1 MRVWDVAAGY
11 LSRQSLLG
19 EHRELHGLY
28 SILIHHKIGYSRH
41 PETLRWVGCANAL
54 VRRHDLL
61 VAEMR
66 LRGYLDRT
74 PLERDR
80 IRRVRW
86 PLSFVTDPVDQ
97 FLLLDSKYAAMA
109 AVGRIRLP
117 RTTQEL
123 WAQHKYSVMARDPER
138 YRELGRTAAR
148 LRGRAHFAAIAEDL
162 VAILRRPPTPGRL
175 ANAVEHMWGYVARYA
190 SPLERRGAHR
200 SVAALFSG
208 TQALAIRHMEP
219 YLIASTALSE
229 LSVYLRTSRR

>member
-19 EHRELHGLY
+19 EHRELHGLH

-41 PETLRWVGCANAL
+41 PETLRWVGCVNAL

-61 VAEMR
+61 AAEMR
-66 LRGYLDRT
+66 LRGYFDRT
-74 PLERDR
+74 PLVKDR
-80 IRRVRW
+80 GRRFRW
-86 PLSFVTDPVDQ
+86 PLSFVTAPVDQ
-97 FLLLDSKYAAMA
+97 FLLLDSKYGGVT
-109 AVGRIRLP
+109 VGRIRLP

-148 LRGRAHFAAIAEDL
+148 LRGRANFQALAEDL

-175 ANAVEHMWGYVARYA
+175 ANAVAHMWGYVAGYA
-190 SPLERRGAHR
+190 TALERSRAHR
-200 SVAALFSG
+200 SLPALFTA
-208 TQALAIRHMEP
+208 TQVLAVRHTEP
-219 YLIASTALSE
+219 YLIGSTALSE
-229 LSVYLRTSRR
+229 LSVYFRNKS